1 MRRLWRAALARLQA
15 RCHARPASGVAG
27 RAPGPQGTLDSTS
40 VAFVCARVVRHAC
53 KRPKHRCC
61 QPRCSIR
68 CDPVRARACA
78 GARHDGAGGV
88 DDVAAGLAAGV
99 HQVDR
104 RQQQLLLQ
112 VRAAPD
118 LVLGLA
124 GLRAR
129 GTGYGRGYKSSS
141 CLCRCA
147 QRQISSLDLPACARA
162 ALGRGRR
169 HQGSSCP
176 CRCAQRPG
184 PVLILACLHACIALH
199 VAAVTTTTAPWSA
212 GCCCMGT
219 PLFLLHHPVLITDL
233 RWEWHSLAAARL
245 QQRRRQHA
253 CRPC

>member
-1 MRRLWRAALARLQA
+1 MRRLQRAALARLRA
-15 RCHARPASGVAG
+15 RCHARLASGVAG

-40 VAFVCARVVRHAC
+40 VTFVCARVVRHAC

-68 CDPVRARACA
+68 CDPVR

-129 GTGYGRGYKSSS
+129 GAWAW
-141 CLCRCA
+141 A
-147 QRQISSLDLPACARA
+147 QTPGQQLPLQVRAAAWPCSRTCLPACLHRIARRSSHCNNSSMERWLLLYGHPSVLIPSPNPQSKPALGVALTRRSPPAAAPAPACMQALRGGSRRA
-162 ALGRGRR
+162 APGR
-169 HQGSSCP
+169 
-176 CRCAQRPG
+176 
-184 PVLILACLHACIALH
+184 
-199 VAAVTTTTAPWSA
+199 AP
-212 GCCCMGT
+212 
-219 PLFLLHHPVLITDL
+219 
-233 RWEWHSLAAARL
+233 
-245 QQRRRQHA
+245 
-253 CRPC
+253 

>member
-104 RQQQLLLQ
+104 RQQQLPLQ
-112 VRAAPD
+112 MRAAPD
-118 LVLGLA
+118 IVLGLA

-129 GTGYGRGYKSSS
+129 GAWAW
-141 CLCRCA
+141 A
-147 QRQISSLDLPACARA
+147 QTSGQQLPLQVRAAAWPCPYTCLPACLHRIARCSSHYNNSSMERWLLLYGHPSVLTPSPSPHHRPALGVALTRSSPPAAAPAPACMQALLGGGRRA
-162 ALGRGRR
+162 APRR
-169 HQGSSCP
+169 
-176 CRCAQRPG
+176 
-184 PVLILACLHACIALH
+184 
-199 VAAVTTTTAPWSA
+199 AP
-212 GCCCMGT
+212 
-219 PLFLLHHPVLITDL
+219 
-233 RWEWHSLAAARL
+233 
-245 QQRRRQHA
+245 
-253 CRPC
+253 